1 MSRFHTIYKTTCVVT
16 GKYYIGMHSSKD
28 PNDSYLGSGK
38 ILARSIAKH
47 GIENHKK
54 EILHFAEDRK
64 SLSILEEQIVNE
76 EMLKDP
82 LCMNLKVGGI
92 GGAMFGH
99 IVSEETKRKLSEAN
113 KGRVISEES
122 RKNYSAAKKGKLNP
136 NLVAP
141 VPVVIHGVEYPS
153 IIEASKQLGINDRT
167 ISTRLRSK
175 FNGDYL
181 YKGVPKEVKKVV
193 NRKRKRVSI
202 CGVEYESCIAAISAT
217 GISGALITR
226 RCQSDKWPM
235 YFYLDK

>member
-99 IVSEETKRKLSEAN
+99 VVSEETKRKLSEAN
-113 KGRVISEES
+113 KGKPVPEE
-122 RKNYSAAKKGKLNP
+122 RKRKMSVAKKGKYYESEKR
-136 NLVAP
+136 
-141 VPVVIHGVEYPS
+141 VPVIIHGVEYPS

-193 NRKRKRVSI
+193 NQKRKRVSI
-202 CGVEYESCIAAISAT
+202 DGVVYETRDAAAKAVGVCAT
-217 GISGALITR
+217 LITR